1 MISMLYT
8 GPAALTGAGP
18 SGAAASAPAM
28 SALAAR
34 PSLRC
39 DGALRTSMRG
49 ILMDPGRFA
58 EAPQEIRGKLETG
71 VLGGKLSRH
80 AQLQWSLEAVRACA
94 GLDHAHHGG
103 RIYRRAL
110 LEQHRA
116 ALRAQ
121 VEPAHSQGARRE
133 FESGDAQQ
141 ALRRGRQRAKTI
153 VDLGAELIECRVAVG
168 GGDALVERQAHVRS
182 EERRVGKECRS

>member
-8 GPAALTGAGP
+8 GPAAPTVAGG
-18 SGAAASAPAM
+18 SWAAASAPAM
-28 SALAAR
+28 SAHTVR

-39 DGALRTSMRG
+39 DGAMRATMRG
-49 ILMDPGRFA
+49 ILMEPGRFA
-58 EAPQEIRGKLETG
+58 EAPQQIRGKLETG
-71 VLGGKLSRH
+71 VLGGKLARH
-80 AQLQWSLEAVRACA
+80 AQLQWSLEAVLACA
-94 GLDHAHHGG
+94 GLDDAHHGG
-103 RIYRRAL
+103 RIDRGAL

-141 ALRRGRQRAKTI
+141 ALRRGRRRAKAI
-153 VDLGAELIECRVAVG
+153 VDFRAELIERRVAVG
-168 GGDALVERQAHVRS
+168 G
-182 EERRVGKECRS
+182 